1 MSRPRQPSPDFVP
14 LIALVHRLN
23 RELQQDMVDEAA
35 RQGFPSK
42 AAYNYVFAT
51 LDANGS
57 RATRM
62 AEQAGITRQSMGEVI
77 RDMTEAGLVETV
89 PDPADRRAKL
99 VIWTE
104 AGLEQGRRGFEHI
117 LELEER
123 FSREIGEAD
132 YATTQRVLARLYE
145 LMTEDKKT
153 PRGLSPLD

>member
-1 MSRPRQPSPDFVP
+1 MSRPGTPSPDFIP

-42 AAYNYVFAT
+42 SAYNYVFAT
-51 LDANGS
+51 LDRDGS
-57 RATRM
+57 RAARM

-77 RDMTEAGLVETV
+77 RDMAEAGLVEMV

-104 AGLEQGRRGFEHI
+104 AGITQGQRGFEHI
-117 LELEER
+117 LELEEK
-123 FSREIGEAD
+123 FSQEIGEED
-132 YATTQRVLARLYE
+132 YATTRRVLARLYE
-145 LMTEDKKT
+145 LFTEGR
-153 PRGLSPLD
+153 PPGVSPLD

>member
-1 MSRPRQPSPDFVP
+1 MSTPRTPSPDFVP

-42 AAYNYVFAT
+42 SAYNYVFAT
-51 LDANGS
+51 LDADGS
-57 RATRM
+57 RAARM

-77 RDMTEAGLVETV
+77 RDMAEAGLVEMV

-104 AGLEQGRRGFEHI
+104 AGLAQGQRGFEHI

-123 FSREIGEAD
+123 FSQEIGAED
-132 YATTQRVLARLYE
+132 YATARRVLSRLYQV
-145 LMTEDKKT
+145 LTEDR
-153 PRGLSPLD
+153 PPAGVSPLD